1 MVAVRNS
8 RRSWRI
14 SARSACRVC
23 ESVEPPWQT
32 PAARRIRRATAK
44 SIHRRINASQWHCIQ
59 VPHGLCAGQEARK
72 ITSLPNL
79 MASPFHII
87 SNAATV
93 AVPPPTAHP
102 RPEWLRVKFFGGE
115 RYQDLKRIMRTLDL
129 HTVCESARC
138 PNMGECWEYG
148 TATFMILGDICTR
161 ACGFCA
167 VPSGKPVGPP
177 DEGEPF
183 RVAEAVAKMG
193 LRYAVVTSVN
203 RDDQPDG
210 GAHIFA
216 RTIEEIR
223 RRVPGCKVEVLIP
236 DFRGD
241 WNALAVVL
249 AVRPDI
255 LNHNTET
262 VPRLYRQVRKG
273 AIYERSLELLRR
285 SKQAHPEV
293 PTKSGLM
300 LGLGERKEEVLA
312 TLEDLVAQGTDILT
326 LGQYLQPTRDHLPV
340 VRYVHPDEFAE
351 FKVRGEAMGLKH
363 VEAGPVVRSS
373 YHAFE
378 QPESAHKA

>member
-1 MVAVRNS
+1 MA
-8 RRSWRI
+8 
-14 SARSACRVC
+14 
-23 ESVEPPWQT
+23 T
-32 PAARRIRRATAK
+32 PF
-44 SIHRRINASQWHCIQ
+44 N
-59 VPHGLCAGQEARK
+59 
-72 ITSLPNL
+72 
-79 MASPFHII
+79 II
-87 SNAATV
+87 SN
-93 AVPPPTAHP
+93 VPAIPVTSPEAHP
-102 RPEWLRVKFFGGE
+102 RPDWLRVKFFGGE

-138 PNMGECWEYG
+138 PNMGECWEHG

-177 DEGEPF
+177 DEDEPL

-241 WNALAVVL
+241 WNALNVVL

-262 VPRLYRQVRKG
+262 VARLYRQVRKG
-273 AIYERSLELLRR
+273 AVYERSLELLRR
-285 SKQAHPEV
+285 SKEAHPEV
-293 PTKSGLM
+293 PTKTGLM
-300 LGLGERKEEVLA
+300 LGLGEEKEEVLE
-312 TLEDLVAQGTDILT
+312 TMQDLAAQGTNILT
-326 LGQYLQPTRDHLPV
+326 LGQYLQPTREHLPI

-351 FKVRGEAMGLKH
+351 YKVLGVSMGFKH
-363 VEAGPVVRSS
+363 VEAGPLVRSS

-378 QPESAHKA
+378 QMESAIK